1 MIKKP
6 ELLAP
11 AGNLEKMKMAILYG
25 ADAVY
30 LGGKAF
36 GLRAF
41 GGNFSREEL
50 KEAVD
55 FAHERNRKVYV
66 TVNIFP
72 HNGDL
77 IGLPDYLKYLA
88 AIKVDALLVADL
100 GVFMMCR
107 ELIPEMELHISTQ
120 ANNTNWATVNAWKKL
135 GAKRVVLAREMSLA
149 EVREIREKCDVD
161 LEMFMHGAMCI
172 SYSGRCLLSNYFTG
186 RDSNRG
192 SCAQSCR
199 WKYALVEETR
209 PGQYFPIEE
218 DERGTYIMNS
228 KDMCLM
234 PNIRDVIESGVDSLK
249 IEGRMKS
256 VHYAASVVKAYRL
269 AIDAYFDDP
278 EHFTVKQEWLEELEK
293 VSHRTYTTGFY
304 YHQPTAEDQIYG
316 KTSYDQTSDF
326 VGLVRSYDEA
336 TGWAVVEQR
345 NNMKLGQE
353 IEVFQ
358 PTGSL
363 YRQVI
368 TAMKNEDG
376 EDIEVA
382 PHPQMIL
389 RIKMEQP
396 VEPYTIL
403 RRDVTNAR

>member
-11 AGNLEKMKMAILYG
+11 AGTLEKMKMAILYG

-50 KEAVD
+50 KEAVA
-55 FAHERNRKVYV
+55 FAHARGRKVYV

-72 HNGDL
+72 HNSDL
-77 IGLPDYLKYLA
+77 AGLPDYLEYLA
-88 AIKVDALLVADL
+88 QIKADALLVADL

-107 ELIPEMELHISTQ
+107 ELIPDMELHISTQ

-149 EVREIREKCDVD
+149 EIREIREKCDAE

-199 WKYALVEETR
+199 WNYALVEETR
-209 PGQYFPIEE
+209 PGQYFPIAE
-218 DERGTYIMNS
+218 DARGTYIMNS

-269 AIDAYFDDP
+269 AIDAYFEDP
-278 EHFTVKQEWLEELEK
+278 EHFEVQQQWLDELEK
-293 VSHRTYTTGFY
+293 VSHRAYTTGFY
-304 YHQPTAEDQIYG
+304 YHWPTAEDQIYG
-316 KTSYDQTSDF
+316 KTSYDQTSEF
-326 VGLVRSYDEA
+326 VGLVRSYDVE

-345 NNMKLGQE
+345 NNMKIGQE

-358 PTGSL
+358 PTGPL
-363 YRQVI
+363 YRQKI
-368 TAMKNEDG
+368 TAMKNAEG
-376 EDIEVA
+376 TAISVA
-382 PHPQMIL
+382 PHPQMML
-389 RIKMEQP
+389 FMKMERP

-403 RRDVTNAR
+403 RRDVTILK